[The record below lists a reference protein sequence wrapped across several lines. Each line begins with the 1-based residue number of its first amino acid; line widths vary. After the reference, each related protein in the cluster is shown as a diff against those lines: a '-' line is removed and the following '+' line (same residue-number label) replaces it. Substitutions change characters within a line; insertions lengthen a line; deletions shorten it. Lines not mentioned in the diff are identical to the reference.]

1 MRSLLKSSE
10 RQDFV
15 LSQRVLCRGNLW
27 GYRLDNKKYCALRY
41 ALIQKTEKGIAQSNT
56 TKISPI
62 STNKMTEKGIKRGSV
77 ALNAFFL
84 MIRMILGSTFATF
97 CVFMVFVPQGC
108 ACLSLSIRKLPPFIQ
123 ENPQKNL
130 GRISYV

>member
-1 MRSLLKSSE
+1 MSKVLVLGSSVCAN
-10 RQDFV
+10 F
-15 LSQRVLCRGNLW
+15 GNLL
-27 GYRLDNKKYCALRY
+27 GYLFDRKKYCALWY
-41 ALIQKTEKGIAQSNT
+41 PEYQKIEKKNPQNNVISR
-56 TKISPI
+56 SPI
-62 STNKMTEKGIKRGSV
+62 TSIKSVKGIKKGSV

-84 MIRMILGSTFATF
+84 IIRMIRGSTFGAF
-97 CVFMVFVPQGC
+97 CDFMVFIPRGF